1 MRDNFSG
8 KIDRYLLISDPPS
21 VHPLPESGELE
32 INLGETVDM
41 ACVAKG
47 IPVPIISWKF
57 RVIIILQIIYSF
69 FIRVFNF
76 KDGKHVLFYFI

>member
-1 MRDNFSG
+1 M
-8 KIDRYLLISDPPS
+8 IDPPS

-57 RVIIILQIIYSF
+57 KVIIIFFHLQLKFKRRDFLKVIY
-69 FIRVFNF
+69 N
-76 KDGKHVLFYFI
+76 